1 MNDQTT
7 PVTQLKFVQNV
18 LDKNYVDA
26 KEQFKELFYAKSME
40 RLESKKI
47 EVARKIYSEESES
60 TKIDS

>member
-47 EVARKIYSEESES
+47 EVARKIYSEES
-60 TKIDS
+60 